1 MSTELTEWICQKCS
15 RLVAAEKKRC
25 FGCKSWRYGKRINET
40 VSQPSVSEYNAVG
53 AADAGG
59 NHADGSNAEKNEGN
73 VLAGREEDVV
83 S

>member
-1 MSTELTEWICQKCS
+1 
-15 RLVAAEKKRC
+15 
-25 FGCKSWRYGKRINET
+25 
-40 VSQPSVSEYNAVG
+40 VSEYNAVG